1 MTDFDW
7 LTSTLSAVGGGF
19 AGWIFNRKAQKA
31 QTKTNELENVE
42 KALSIYRD
50 MIGELKTNLGETK
63 TQLDEINKKCLSLD
77 KEIVKM
83 QKRCISAECP
93 NFK

>member
-1 MTDFDW
+1 MNEFDW
-7 LTSTLSAVGGGF
+7 LNSTLSAIGGGF
-19 AGWIFNRKAQKA
+19 AGWFFNRKQQRAS
-31 QTKTNELENVE
+31 TKTNELENVE

-50 MIGELKTNLGETK
+50 MINELKSNLKETK
-63 TQLDEINKKCLSLD
+63 TQLEDINKNCVALD

-83 QKRCISAECP
+83 QKRCISTECP